1 MAKHGA
7 RKVVGTDEVDGIYYN
22 GHNTVRKK
30 SGFAFENLGGVFVWE
45 AGYDTVH
52 GATSLL
58 RVVNNM
64 RKKVTSK
71 MRGRRGQTKTRKRK
85 RKRRRKR
92 SEL

>member
-7 RKVVGTDEVDGIYYN
+7 RKVIGTDEVDGIYYN

-45 AGYDTVH
+45 AGQDTVQA
-52 GATSLL
+52 ATSLL
-58 RVVNNM
+58 QVVNDV
-64 RKKVTSK
+64 RTGKSK
-71 MRGRRGQTKTRKRK
+71 SRGQGQTKKRKRK